1 MEAETTSSKYRRMLL
16 TGLLQW
22 LSQVAL
28 SYNSEQPD
36 QKWHHFQ
43 YAGPSHINNKPR
55 KCLMDMP
62 TAQSDNSL
70 IEVLSYQMTLVCV
83 KFIKANQYN

>member
-1 MEAETTSSKYRRMLL
+1 
-16 TGLLQW
+16 
-22 LSQVAL
+22 
-28 SYNSEQPD
+28 
-36 QKWHHFQ
+36 
-43 YAGPSHINNKPR
+43 
-55 KCLMDMP
+55 MP